1 MKLFN
6 RDKIILDLCGGT
18 GAWSKPY
25 ADAGYDVRV
34 ITLPDQDVEKYLLP
48 DHQIYGILAA
58 PPCTMFSQ
66 ARTRAKIPRD
76 LERGMRPVK
85 ACLSLIWE
93 AQYKV
98 TNGAQSTRLQFWSI
112 ENPYG
117 FLRFFLGRPALI
129 FQPYDYG
136 DRYQKKT
143 CLWGSFNNPEKN
155 PIELDD
161 NEKEKFAAHTQQLP
175 GLPDL
180 YMPLFG
186 TGYKMP
192 PDMCKRQA
200 RRSITPAGFAKA
212 FFEANP

>member
-1 MKLFN
+1 MIKFY
-6 RDKIILDLCGGT
+6 DKIIVDLCGGT

-25 ADAGYDVRV
+25 ADAGYDVRI
-34 ITLPDQDVEKYLLP
+34 ITLPEHNVVDYIPPANV
-48 DHQIYGILAA
+48 YGILAA

-66 ARTRAKIPRD
+66 ARTRAKTPRD
-76 LERGMRPVK
+76 LEKGMVAVK

-93 AQYKV
+93 TQYRV
-98 TNGAQSTRLQFWSI
+98 VDGAKATYLQFWAI

-143 CLWGSFNNPEKN
+143 CLWGHFNDPKKS

-161 NEKEKFAAHTQQLP
+161 HEKEKFAAHIQQLP
-175 GLPDL
+175 DLPDL
-180 YMPLFG
+180 YMPLFDR
-186 TGYKMP
+186 GYKMP

-212 FFEANP
+212 FFEANR